1 MSTYNR
7 HRKSTTS
14 SGLAGSVVV
23 LVLILVLLLF
33 ISAPYALTTHQYTD
47 LTVTD
52 KSYAG
57 SEDSFII
64 WMEDEAGNQYEFT
77 NQDQWLRGKF
87 NASTVQ
93 GKIKVGSVYNVTTC
107 GWRIPFLSTYEN
119 ILKYELVESQHSER

>member
-1 MSTYNR
+1 MGLYNSKR
-7 HRKSTTS
+7 RS
-14 SGLAGSVVV
+14 SGNNNLGCTVAIFIVV
-23 LVLILVLLLF
+23 LVVICF
-33 ISAPYALTTHQYTD
+33 FSFGYALNTNKYTN

-64 WMEDEAGNQYEFT
+64 WMEDESGNQYEFT

-93 GKIKVGSVYNVTTC
+93 GKIKVGNVYNVTTC
-107 GWRIPFLSTYEN
+107 GYRIPLLSWYEN
-119 ILKYELVESQHSER
+119 IIKYELVESAPSKE